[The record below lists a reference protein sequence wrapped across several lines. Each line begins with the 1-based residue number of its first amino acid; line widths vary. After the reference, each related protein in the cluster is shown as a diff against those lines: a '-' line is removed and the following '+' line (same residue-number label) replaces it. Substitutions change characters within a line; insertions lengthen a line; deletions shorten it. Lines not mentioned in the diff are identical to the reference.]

1 MAAEGFAHTRLFHL
15 WGLEPKEGCWSD
27 SNVLC
32 RTLLDLV
39 RFQILEVRLGPVR
52 IRQIDTDGYRSIV
65 LSLGYRWATDPVDL
79 AFGWDSSRIGIEPVT
94 TELRDVCI
102 AFCILTSYHLG
113 VARVS
118 GFKALGCFWVSQAA
132 LIGAALTPISAGQGY
147 YWSSLWVSPPPL
159 RMAMTTDPT

>member
-1 MAAEGFAHTRLFHL
+1 MHFAPAWQHRASEGFARTRLFHL

-52 IRQIDTDGYRSIV
+52 IRQIDTDRYGSIV
-65 LSLGYRWATDPVDL
+65 LSLGYRWATDPVGL
-79 AFGWDSSRIGIEPVT
+79 AFGWDSIRIEIEPVT

-102 AFCILTSYHLG
+102 AFCILPSYHLG

-118 GFKALGCFWVSQAA
+118 GFKASGCFWVSYRRRPGI
-132 LIGAALTPISAGQGY
+132 LLE
-147 YWSSLWVSPPPL
+147 
-159 RMAMTTDPT
+159 